1 MDMNNDFTNLL
12 SGLFLIPE
20 EAKLYEKNK
29 VPSIHFFFCGLLDV

>member
-20 EAKLYEKNK
+20 EAKLYEKK
-29 VPSIHFFFCGLLDV
+29 IKFHRFIFFCGLLDV